1 MTTALSAPPRRI
13 VRSIEVSDL
22 LIWVILGILVVVNV
36 LFQPSFLTLRNLEFV
51 FSSSLV
57 LLFAAAAAGYV
68 MLIAEIDLSIGAVM
82 TLVNV
87 LIATLTPTDPM
98 LAIALGLVA
107 GVACGLVSGSLVAF
121 VRLPSIIVTLAM
133 STIWAGIALFIM
145 PRPGGSV
152 PSEFSSWM
160 YSPVP
165 MIATIIL
172 AVATVWFARTAAGR
186 RVYGLGS
193 DELGAFLSRISLPGT
208 KLLVFGI
215 AGLLLGFGGI
225 ALSGITSVGDPLSG
239 QSYTLKAITAAVLGG
254 ISFAGGR
261 GLIPGALAGALALT
275 LITNVTQFAGVS
287 SFYQGIVDGGLLILS
302 LALSRVV
309 TGRWIPLGGLRLPG
323 ARPTKGTPE
332 ATS

>member
-1 MTTALSAPPRRI
+1 MTSTTTSSAVPRVRT
-13 VRSIEVSDL
+13 RSIEVSNL
-22 LIWVILGILVVVNV
+22 LIWLILAVLVAVN
-36 LFQPSFLTLRNLEFV
+36 LWFQPNFLDLSNLQFV

-68 MLIAEIDLSIGAVM
+68 MLIAEIDLSLGAVM

-87 LIATLTPTDPM
+87 LIATVAPDNAA
-98 LAIALGLVA
+98 LAVVLAVA
-107 GVACGLVSGSLVAF
+107 VGIGCGLVSGALVAF
-121 VRLPSIIVTLAM
+121 IRLPSIIVTLAM
-133 STIWAGIALFIM
+133 STVWGGIALFIM
-145 PRPGGSV
+145 SRPGGSV
-152 PSEFSSWM
+152 PLEFSGWM
-160 YSPVP
+160 YSALP
-165 MIATIIL
+165 MVATAVL
-172 AVATVWFARTAAGR
+172 AVASIWLARTPAGR
-186 RVYGLGS
+186 NIYGLGS

-215 AGLLLGFGGI
+215 AGLLLGLGGV
-225 ALSGITSVGDPLSG
+225 ALSGITSVGDPLAG

-261 GLIPGALAGALALT
+261 GLIAGALAGALALT

-309 TGRWIPLGGLRLPG
+309 TGKWINVGLPSFRKD
-323 ARPTKGTPE
+323 AK
-332 ATS
+332 

>member
-1 MTTALSAPPRRI
+1 MTNTPLAPPRRI

-22 LIWVILGILVVVNV
+22 LIWVILGVLIVVNV

-87 LIATLTPTDPM
+87 LIATLTPADPV
-98 LAIALGLVA
+98 LAIALGLLA

-121 VRLPSIIVTLAM
+121 IRLPSIIVTLAM
-133 STIWAGIALFIM
+133 STIWGGIALFIM
-145 PRPGGSV
+145 SRPGGSV
-152 PSEFSSWM
+152 PQEFSAWM
-160 YSPVP
+160 YSAVP
-165 MIATIIL
+165 MIAAL
-172 AVATVWFARTAAGR
+172 ALVLVTVWFARTSAGR
-186 RVYGLGS
+186 RVYALGS

-215 AGLLLGFGGI
+215 SGLLLGFGGI

-309 TGRWIPLGGLRLPG
+309 TGRWIPLGELRRPG
-323 ARPTKGTPE
+323 ARIATDPPE
-332 ATS
+332 VSS

>member
-1 MTTALSAPPRRI
+1 MTAAALTARPGKV
-13 VRSIEVSDL
+13 VRSVEMSDL
-22 LIWVILGILVVVNV
+22 LIWIILAVLVAVNV
-36 LFQPSFLTLRNLEFV
+36 FFQPNFLTLGNLQFV

-87 LIATLTPTDPM
+87 LIATLTPSNPW
-98 LAIALGLVA
+98 LAIGLGLAV
-107 GVACGLVSGSLVAF
+107 GVLCGLVSGSLVAF
-121 VRLPSIIVTLAM
+121 IRLPSIIVTLAM
-133 STIWAGIALFIM
+133 STIWSGIALFIM
-145 PRPGGSV
+145 SRPGGAV
-152 PSEFSSWM
+152 PYEFSSWM
-160 YSPVP
+160 YSPLPIIVTAVLAA
-165 MIATIIL
+165 ATI
-172 AVATVWFARTAAGR
+172 WFAHTSAGR

-225 ALSGITSVGDPLSG
+225 ALCGITSVGDPLSG

-309 TGRWIPLGGLRLPG
+309 TGKWIPLGRPL
-323 ARPTKGTPE
+323 ARSSKE
-332 ATS
+332 IS

>member
-1 MTTALSAPPRRI
+1 MTAVSTAPRKA

-22 LIWVILGILVVVNV
+22 LIWIILAVLVAVN
-36 LFQPSFLTLRNLEFV
+36 LYFQPTFLELSNLQFV

-87 LIATLTPTDPM
+87 LIATLTPADPV
-98 LAIALGLVA
+98 LAIVLALVV

-145 PRPGGSV
+145 SRPGGSV
-152 PSEFSSWM
+152 PSVFSAWM
-160 YSPVP
+160 YSPLP
-165 MIATIIL
+165 MIATGVL
-172 AVATVWFARTAAGR
+172 AVASIWLARTAVGR
-186 RVYGLGS
+186 RIYGLGS

-215 AGLLLGFGGI
+215 SGLLLGLGGI

-309 TGRWIPLGGLRLPG
+309 TGKWIPLG
-323 ARPTKGTPE
+323 RPASAKNGDV
-332 ATS
+332 A